1 MNVRSALFYI
11 NHPSIRNLPYCFNFD
26 VASANLFAKSGS
38 TSATP
43 IRYYQIDSVEFVTI
57 AFPLLYISCIF
68 VIVVFR
74 PLPIKPSKLF
84 DSPK

>member
-11 NHPSIRNLPYCFNFD
+11 NHPSTRNLPYCFNFD

-43 IRYYQIDSVEFVTI
+43 IRYYQIDSAEFAII
-57 AFPLLYISCIF
+57 AVPFLYIVCMF
-68 VIVVFR
+68 
-74 PLPIKPSKLF
+74 
-84 DSPK
+84 